1 MLEGIDYVALL
12 HTKRAE
18 MRALQH
24 LEKAPRDRLF
34 PVLVVRPGDHHD
46 MEKTWPIY
54 ANAIGPYRFGFDLDR
69 HKFGATSAEPAKMQF
84 ESLFSEAN
92 GFQAYYERVGQTEGA
107 IPVFRPNHNGVFQ
120 NLDDQFDRIDELDRG
135 LILRV
140 ERNFSQ
146 NWVDVL
152 THPRLQIDDTLLLV
166 DLGWST
172 DVLLLEM
179 WSSGIIQ
186 QITDFAPEAEI
197 VALSSCFPTSF
208 SHIDDR
214 GVFSIDDRDLFNR
227 LVRRHNSANIKYGD
241 WASTRSARNDRTGM
255 PRPRIDIA
263 STGDWT
269 CFRQTDGETGYIPVA
284 ARTIGDAIWNAVP
297 SCWGKN
303 TIQRTAMNVPGRI
316 TGTELATSVRVNIHL
331 TVQALGGAQPPPE
344 ETPYEDGF

>member
-18 MRALQH
+18 MRAL
-24 LEKAPRDRLF
+24 LNIEKATRDRLF
-34 PVLVVRPGDHHD
+34 PILVVRPGDHHD

-54 ANAIGPYRFGFDLDR
+54 ANAVGAYRFGLDIDR
-69 HKFGATSAEPAKMQF
+69 HKFDVNFSEPAKTQF
-84 ESLFSEAN
+84 DSLFSESDGYRA
-92 GFQAYYERVGQTEGA
+92 FYDRVGQIDGA
-107 IPVFRPNHNGVFQ
+107 IPVFRSNIKGVFE

-135 LILRV
+135 LILRI
-140 ERNFSQ
+140 ERGFTQ
-146 NWVDVL
+146 NWMEVL
-152 THPRLQIDDTLLLV
+152 THPRLRIDDALLVV

-179 WSSGIIQ
+179 WSSQVIE
-186 QITDFAPEAEI
+186 QITNHAPEAEI

-214 GVFSIDDRDLFNR
+214 GVFSIDDRDLYNR
-227 LVRRHNSANIKYGD
+227 LVRRHNAANIKYGD
-241 WASTRSARNDRTGM
+241 WGSTRSSRDPRPGQ

-269 CFRQTDGETGYIPVA
+269 CFRQTEGEVGYVPVA
-284 ARTIGDAIWNAVP
+284 VRTVGDLIWKSVP
-297 SCWGKN
+297 ACWGKN
-303 TIQRTAMNVPGRI
+303 TIECTAMNIPGRI
-316 TGTELATSVRVNIHL
+316 TGTEIATSVRVNIHL